1 MRPPGHPALAPER
14 PVHGGFTPRCI
25 GFTAAVLPGTAVHA
39 GSWILLAATSDSPE
53 ARSGTW
59 TGSSRRRA
67 RRNEAVGRERTEV
80 ERKMPVLV
88 ARMEVLEEFAEWA
101 GGSDS
106 PFEEKVIR
114 GALMARML
122 GESYEENERLRRA
135 GGERPTVRPGELRWS
150 EPLAGK
156 LATRIEEQVRLRHA
170 PACLTWTADDGEEET
185 VFVLPRWLNEDPEG
199 DGSDAGLFAPIPR
212 NLHVRFRGDA
222 FHVGDALTESELDED
237 ELRAIRLVRKVPDA
251 SRRWSMVSTA
261 LTMLDE
267 LEVILGMPL
276 SEDEWLLHLVEAPA
290 AAEEE
295 ALHLWNDV
303 FLPGCG
309 VPPSFLLG
317 DRALSLADMQ
327 VLRRG
332 AEGGRHRRTFA
343 SQHPW
348 ATRIILDLP
357 DPAAVEAAFE
367 PIDANPSASILVAAK
382 RICCSAES
390 ACPKAVRFAKFL
402 PRHWDNPALDD
413 LLGEAGTGHPGSQVR
428 SVLLEAHE
436 EDGEL
441 LSHIGEDAWE
451 TRGRILRA
459 IEVLFAYR
467 DDLGGSFVCAY
478 RLATCLARIFVRSA
492 HDPSDVDPEEIAAG
506 LAALSADSLAA
517 FVAKKL
523 ESRPSGLPEA
533 DVDTLDA
540 GVLAFLAHVGETR
553 RPRLTARQLLKF
565 AEFARDRSVHQ
576 MTVIRT
582 EIEDTWPPPPGWLAE
597 EHASLRGAKVT
608 PLNSVGGC
616 LSEGEELDH
625 CMRHGRYQ
633 RAAVMGR
640 VALFSIMAG
649 DGRSTLALKPVE
661 RERGGA
667 ARLTGWRIE
676 EHRAARND
684 DPSPGCEAAA
694 TALLEALNGKCPR
707 PVPRAEVRR
716 RKRVQEAFDRSRS
729 FNPDTSAAEERWSEL
744 YAKRLPRAFRAVTP
758 ERIVEDYFRNAVER
772 DVE

>member
-1 MRPPGHPALAPER
+1 MCER
-14 PVHGGFTPRCI
+14 
-25 GFTAAVLPGTAVHA
+25 
-39 GSWILLAATSDSPE
+39 E
-53 ARSGTW
+53 
-59 TGSSRRRA
+59 
-67 RRNEAVGRERTEV
+67 
-80 ERKMPVLV
+80 MPVLV

-101 GGSDS
+101 EGSDG
-106 PFEEKVIR
+106 PLPEKVIR
-114 GALMARML
+114 GVLMARML

-135 GGERPTVRPGELRWS
+135 GGERPTFRPGELRWS
-150 EPLAGK
+150 EPLPGE
-156 LATRIEEQVRLRHA
+156 LATLIEEQVRLRHA
-170 PACLTWTADDGEEET
+170 PDCFTRTADDGEKET
-185 VFVLPRWLNEDPEG
+185 VFVLPRWLNEDPE
-199 DGSDAGLFAPIPR
+199 DEGSDADLFAPIPR
-212 NLHVRFRGDA
+212 NLHIRLRGDGLQ
-222 FHVGDALTESELDED
+222 VVDGLTESALDED

-267 LEVILGMPL
+267 LEVALGMPP
-276 SEDEWLLHLVEAPA
+276 SEDEWLLHMVNAPA

-303 FLPGCG
+303 FLPRCE
-309 VPPSFLLG
+309 VPPSFLVG

-332 AEGGRHRRTFA
+332 EEGGRHRRTFA
-343 SQHPW
+343 AQHPW

-357 DPAAVEAAFE
+357 DPEAVEAAFE
-367 PIDANPSASILVAAK
+367 PIDANPSASILAAAK
-382 RICCSAES
+382 QICCSAES
-390 ACPKAVRFAKFL
+390 ACPKAIRFAKFL
-402 PRHWDNPALDD
+402 PRHWDNPALDE

-441 LSHIGEDAWE
+441 LSHIGKDAWE

-467 DDLGGSFVCAY
+467 DDLGGSFACAY

-492 HDPSDVDPEEIAAG
+492 HDPHDVDPGEIAAG
-506 LAALSADSLAA
+506 LAAVSADSLAA

-523 ESRPSGLPEA
+523 ESRPTRLPET
-533 DVDTLDA
+533 DVDTLDG

-576 MTVIRT
+576 MTVIQT
-582 EIEDTWPPPPGWLAE
+582 EVEDTWPPPRGWSAK
-597 EHASLRGAKVT
+597 EHASLRGATVT
-608 PLNSVGGC
+608 PLTSVGGC
-616 LSEGEELDH
+616 LTEGEELDH

-649 DGRSTLALKPVE
+649 DGRSTLALEPVE
-661 RERGGA
+661 GERAGA
-667 ARLTGWRIE
+667 TRLHAWRIE
-676 EHRAARND
+676 EHRAARNG

-707 PVPRAEVRR
+707 PVPRAEVQR

-729 FNPDTSAAEERWSEL
+729 FNPDTSAAEERWSEI

-758 ERIVEDYFRNAVER
+758 EMIVEDYFRSTAER
-772 DVE
+772 EFE